1 MNQWLYRKGRLNS
14 VVRLAVFLTLASCP
28 VSSYAR
34 PDMSPLGPNIA
45 DKGSA
50 FYHFSVRTF
59 DSADGKRHYKVWTGI
74 PNKTPPAS
82 GYPAVYM
89 LDGNAVMDRLSEAF
103 LQTLSQHNPPVLVA
117 IGYQTPLPFDLES
130 RAWDYTPPAE
140 GNEQALRGRKGGG
153 SKVFRQ
159 LIEQTIAPQVE
170 QNIAINPHQRALW
183 GHSYGG
189 LFVLD
194 AYLSSAMFTAY
205 YAAVPSV
212 NRNNVALL
220 NEITHTEKQRVSHKQ
235 LWLMEGDGEQRVRE
249 KGNHPDVLSAVRE
262 TASTLR
268 DNGTAATFLLFP
280 GLTHGEMF
288 TASFQA
294 ALQRIA
300 SEE

>member
-1 MNQWLYRKGRLNS
+1 MNPELCNREHLRI
-14 VVRLAVFLTLASCP
+14 VVRLAAFFTLLFCT

-59 DSADGKRHYKVWTGI
+59 DSTDGKRHYKVWTGI
-74 PNKTPPAS
+74 PNKAPPAS
-82 GYPAVYM
+82 GYPAVYL
-89 LDGNAVMDRLSEAF
+89 LDGNAVMDRLSDAF
-103 LQTLSQHNPPVLVA
+103 LQTLSQHNPPVIVA

-130 RAWDYTPPAE
+130 RTWDYTPPAE
-140 GNEQALRGRKGGG
+140 GNEQVLRGRNGGG
-153 SKVFRQ
+153 SQAFRQ

-170 QNIAINPHQRALW
+170 QHTAINPHKRALW

-194 AYLSSAMFTAY
+194 AYLSSRIFTAY
-205 YAAVPSV
+205 YTAVPSIDH
-212 NRNNVALL
+212 NNVALL
-220 NEITHTEKQRVSHKQ
+220 NQITHTEKQRVSHKQ

-249 KGNHPDVLSAVRE
+249 KGNHLDVLSAIRE

-300 SEE
+300 TEE